1 MAQVANKG
9 VTMIQSFQYRGNDE
23 EWSQQY
29 HFTGS
34 APSDHAG
41 WVDLVNALQ
50 VILKDTLTDRVHFQ
64 RAYCYTDTDNDSVT
78 TVEAAELVTGT
89 TGTFSSS
96 GVPVAPGDAASW
108 MRWKTSRTNTHGH
121 AVYLRKY
128 FHSVILSGETDDTQ
142 DSIASSLISQMT
154 TSAGYIQDGLGDW
167 PGLAGPAGDET
178 FLSLGVSSFVTTR
191 TLKRRG
197 RRP

>member
-1 MAQVANKG
+1 
-9 VTMIQSFQYRGNDE
+9 MIFTFQYRGNDE

-41 WVDLVNALQ
+41 WVDLVDALQ
-50 VILKDTLTDRVHFQ
+50 NILKDCQTDRVTFV

-78 TVEAAELVTGT
+78 TVEAAELTHGLVGT
-89 TGTFSSS
+89 LSTSA
-96 GVPVAPGDAASW
+96 VPVAPGDAAVW

-142 DSIASSLISQMT
+142 DSVASAQVSALT
-154 TSAGYIQDGLGDW
+154 TSIAQIQDGLSDW

-178 FLSLGVSSFVTTR
+178 FLANGVSSFVTTR

>member
-1 MAQVANKG
+1 MANHG
-9 VTMIQSFQYRGNDE
+9 VTMVYSFQYRGNPE

-34 APSDHAG
+34 PPSDHAG
-41 WVDLVNALQ
+41 WVDLVNGLQ
-50 VILKDTLTDRVHFQ
+50 TILKDCTTDRVHFE
-64 RAYCYTDTDNDSVT
+64 RAYCYTNTDNDSVT
-78 TVEAAELVTGT
+78 TVEAAELSTGT
-89 TGTFSSS
+89 TGTLSTSS
-96 GVPVAPGDAASW
+96 VPVAPGDAAIW

-142 DSIASSLISQMT
+142 DSVASTQVSAMT
-154 TSAGYIQDGLGDW
+154 TSAGQIRDGLGDW

-178 FLSLGVSSFVTTR
+178 FLSTGVSSFATTR

>member
-1 MAQVANKG
+1 MANKG
-9 VTMIQSFQYRGNDE
+9 VTMVNSFLYRGNPE
-23 EWSQQY
+23 EWSQTY

-34 APSDHAG
+34 APANHAA
-41 WVDLVNALQ
+41 WVDLVNGLQ
-50 VILKDTLTDRVHFQ
+50 TILKDTLTDRVDFI

-78 TVEAAELVTGT
+78 TVEAAELSTGT
-89 TGTFSSS
+89 TGTFSTSS
-96 GVPVAPGDAASW
+96 VPVAPGDAASW

-142 DSIASSLISQMT
+142 DSIASGLISQMQ

-178 FLSLGVSSFVTTR
+178 FLSNAVSSFVTTR